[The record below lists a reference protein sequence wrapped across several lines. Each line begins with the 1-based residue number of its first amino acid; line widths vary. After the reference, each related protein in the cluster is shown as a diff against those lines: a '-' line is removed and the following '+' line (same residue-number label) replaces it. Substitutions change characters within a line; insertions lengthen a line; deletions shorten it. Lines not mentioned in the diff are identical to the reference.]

1 MKILIL
7 ILNKKFIINF
17 FEKHFSERNTY
28 KKHEI
33 KLLAIEEIC
42 TLIFEKLKKRAIKFL
57 GKEVKNAI
65 ITVPANFNIT
75 KRQIIQDSAKIAGLN
90 VKKFIIESTAVA
102 ISYFYEKN
110 IENEK
115 KILFLNLGA
124 DFLSISIVLVK
135 NNFFK
140 VLATHGKN
148 RFGGEDFDDILMLNK
163 AFDSAF
169 LKTPKY
175 LNKLKNLCEEAKIKL
190 SNSNEAIIEFKD
202 FGKYSNYLN
211 PEKFERYLFEQN
223 CHIFELIT
231 TKIKELIKYANMNE
245 NNIDNIVLSGGSVY
259 IQKIQEIISEFFGKK
274 QIEICPNNSEAA
286 CMGGAIYSAY
296 ISNVKNEKISNIK
309 IIDAIPFRLIAQ
321 SGFKEFGDVYEL
333 VPKYGNLPIN
343 NKKIIFNIENQY
355 GGKTDLIILEEIKKY
370 SDKEGYVKKELLCK
384 ITLKSEPKDGKKVE
398 VNFNIDG

>member
-1 MKILIL
+1 MEDDSPIIAIDFGSSYSRVGVWQNDKVQIIP
-7 ILNKKFIINF
+7 NKKGKKEIPSYITILDDEILVGDLSKIQSNIQPRRTIFNFKRLIGIKYPYMKENYKLLKPYKIRYENGLKFEII
-17 FEKHFSERNTY
+17 TY

-42 TLIFEKLKKRAIKFL
+42 ALIFEKLKKRAIKFL

-124 DFLSISIVLVK
+124 DFLSISIVLIK

-211 PEKFERYLFEQN
+211 PEKFERYLFE
-223 CHIFELIT
+223 
-231 TKIKELIKYANMNE
+231 
-245 NNIDNIVLSGGSVY
+245 
-259 IQKIQEIISEFFGKK
+259 
-274 QIEICPNNSEAA
+274 
-286 CMGGAIYSAY
+286 
-296 ISNVKNEKISNIK
+296 
-309 IIDAIPFRLIAQ
+309 
-321 SGFKEFGDVYEL
+321 
-333 VPKYGNLPIN
+333 
-343 NKKIIFNIENQY
+343 
-355 GGKTDLIILEEIKKY
+355 
-370 SDKEGYVKKELLCK
+370 
-384 ITLKSEPKDGKKVE
+384 
-398 VNFNIDG
+398 